1 MCGRYLFFDEKNEA
15 LRDLIDAARE
25 KMQKEDFEQIS
36 LFEVFPGQR
45 AFAIASAKEKMKLVP
60 MLWGYQG
67 KSLVINARS
76 ETAFSSPFFAGSGRC
91 VIPCSGY
98 YEWSKQ
104 KRKYYFSVDGTA
116 YLGALYRRE
125 ADGYHFVILTEDAC
139 KPMNTIHPRMPVL
152 FTKQDAVKWCRNSN
166 EKEMLCASLRKRNM
180 TQV

>member
-1 MCGRYLFFDEKNEA
+1 MKN
-15 LRDLIDAARE
+15 
-25 KMQKEDFEQIS
+25 EDFEQIS

-45 AFAIASAKEKMKLVP
+45 AFTVVSDREKMKLVP
-60 MLWGYQG
+60 MLWGYTG

-76 ETAFSSPFFAGSGRC
+76 ETAFSNSFFAESGRC

-104 KRKYYFSVDGTA
+104 KKKYYFSVDGTA

-139 KPMNTIHPRMPVL
+139 APMHTVHPRMPVL
-152 FTKQDAVKWCRNSN
+152 FTREDAVKWCRNAS
-166 EKEMLCASLRKRNM
+166 EKEMLRASLRKRNM
-180 TQV
+180 VQV